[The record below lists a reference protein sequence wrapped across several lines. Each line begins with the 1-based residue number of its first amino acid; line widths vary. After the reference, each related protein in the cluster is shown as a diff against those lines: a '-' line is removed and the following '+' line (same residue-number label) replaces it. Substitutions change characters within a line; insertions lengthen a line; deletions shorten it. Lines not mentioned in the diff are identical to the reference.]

1 MSAHGPQTGLRALRG
16 KPFELL
22 VALERSYGAQTEQS
36 SAAAALDAWPGLAI
50 RLGGHSLVVPQS
62 DVREV
67 LELPTY
73 TRVPRSKGWL
83 LGLANVRGDL
93 LPIIDLQG
101 LLSGHPGV
109 LSIESRVL
117 MFNHS
122 EIPAGFLVDKVEGL
136 RRFLPDQQRHELV
149 REAPPYLAPHLLG
162 AFVREGQSWWVL
174 SLHKIALHGQ
184 FLSAAA

>member
-1 MSAHGPQTGLRALRG
+1 MTPDTVTAELRALRG
-16 KPFELL
+16 RPFELM
-22 VALERSYGAQTEQS
+22 VALERRYGTVSEHS
-36 SAAAALDAWPGLAI
+36 TAAATMDTWPGLAI
-50 RLGGHSLVVPQS
+50 RLGGHALIVPQS

-73 TRVPRSKGWL
+73 TRVPRARNWL

-93 LPIIDLQG
+93 LPIVDLQG
-101 LLSGHPGV
+101 LLSGHAGV
-109 LSIESRVL
+109 LGIESRLL

-136 RRFLPDQQRHELV
+136 RRFVPDQQRHELV

-174 SLHKIALHGQ
+174 SLRKVALHDQ